1 MAEWINLYSASK
13 ISGFSAGWIAKL
25 IRRGSVSA
33 DNARRNGNQWEITT
47 SEAERLRL
55 AKIDSD
61 AGGWTNHEIME
72 APANA
77 VHIPDPHGDYEG
89 LWLTPEE
96 AARYVMVR
104 ANMIANY
111 GTHVRYVQL
120 ARMFGDG

>member
-1 MAEWINLYSASK
+1 MAEWINLYNASK

-25 IRRGSVSA
+25 IRRGSVPA
-33 DNARRNGNQWEITT
+33 EQVQRKGCRWYITP
-47 SEAERLRL
+47 ELAERLRL
-55 AKIDSD
+55 AKIDSN
-61 AGGWTNHEIME
+61 AGGWTNQEIME

-120 ARMFGDG
+120 ARIFGDG